1 MDIAKV
7 IRENRPNVT
16 DSTIKTYTSVLRS
29 IFKNAYHKD
38 KEMSLEKFK
47 HNAAIH
53 EHLMEFPVAT
63 RKTKLAALVV
73 LTGDPEYSRMMADDR
88 KEVDENNMKQKKNDK
103 QEEGMISM
111 DEVAEIYKDADAN
124 ARVYLMKKK
133 MDTLDLMQ
141 IQKWILLSL
150 TTGLFIAPRRSADW
164 MMKWRNY
171 DEEKDNYVDIKNG
184 NFVFNHF
191 KTVKIYGKQIVE
203 IPKGLK
209 VNLNKWFKVNPT
221 DYVLFDKD
229 MKPLTSS
236 QVTHKL
242 NDIFKK
248 NISTSM
254 LRHIFLTHK
263 FGNVNLQEIADVA
276 QAMGTSGDE
285 ALQYVK
291 R

>member
-1 MDIAKV
+1 
-7 IRENRPNVT
+7 
-16 DSTIKTYTSVLRS
+16 
-29 IFKNAYHKD
+29 
-38 KEMSLEKFK
+38 
-47 HNAAIH
+47 
-53 EHLMEFPVAT
+53 
-63 RKTKLAALVV
+63 
-73 LTGDPEYSRMMADDR
+73 
-88 KEVDENNMKQKKNDK
+88 
-103 QEEGMISM
+103 
-111 DEVAEIYKDADAN
+111 
-124 ARVYLMKKK
+124 
-133 MDTLDLMQ
+133 MQ

-164 MMKWRNY
+164 LMKWRNY

-221 DYVLFDKD
+221 DYVLFGGD

-236 QVTHKL
+236 QITHKL

>member
-1 MDIAKV
+1 MDISKV

-16 DSTIKTYTSVLRS
+16 DSSIKTYSSILRS
-29 IFKNAYHKD
+29 IFKNCYHND
-38 KEMSLEKFK
+38 KEMTIGKFK
-47 HNAAIH
+47 HNDEIH
-53 EHLMEFPVAT
+53 EYLMQFPPAA

-73 LTGDPEYSRMMADDR
+73 LTGDNEYSKMMADDR
-88 KEVDENNMKQKKNDK
+88 KVVDENNMAQKKNEK
-103 QEEGMISM
+103 QKEGMISM
-111 DEVAEIYKDADAN
+111 DEVAEVYKDLDAN
-124 ARVYLMKKK
+124 ARAHLMKKK
-133 MDTLDLMQ
+133 LDTADLMQ

-150 TTGLFIAPRRSADW
+150 TSGLFIAPRRSADW
-164 MMKWRNY
+164 LMKWRNY

-184 NFVFNHF
+184 SFVFNHF
-191 KTVKIYGKQIVE
+191 KTVKIYGKQMVE

-229 MKPLTSS
+229 MKPLSSS
-236 QVTHKL
+236 QITHKL